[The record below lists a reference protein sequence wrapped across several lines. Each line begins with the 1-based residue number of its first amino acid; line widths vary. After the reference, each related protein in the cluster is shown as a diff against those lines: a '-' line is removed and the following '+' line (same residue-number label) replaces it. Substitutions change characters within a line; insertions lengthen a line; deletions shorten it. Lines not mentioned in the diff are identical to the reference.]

1 MGNHRADRRAPRR
14 DSSAPHNTSSG
25 KRKAVKHAAVRGPLS
40 RGLPSAPILM
50 GVAALA
56 VSAAGAVTV
65 GDTGVLS
72 AGPDQFRFTSQ
83 VSALN
88 GASDIS
94 QVGTSTDRGDEASR
108 DSSRD
113 AQADSA
119 DSELKAAVEQQSQ
132 ERNAALSELAAAAEK
147 QAAKIEENRWILP
160 VSGYHITNTFG
171 MVTSYYASYH
181 TGLDFACPSGTP
193 IHAIADGTITSF
205 GYDGSYGNKTVMTL
219 EDGTEIWYGHQTA
232 FASDLSVGE
241 EVRQGDIIGYVGS
254 TGNST
259 GPHVHIE
266 VRPGA
271 GDPVDP
277 YPAFVVHGVTP

>member
-1 MGNHRADRRAPRR
+1 MGNHRAVRRAPRR
-14 DSSAPHNTSSG
+14 DSSATQITSG
-25 KRKAVKHAAVRGPLS
+25 KRKAVKHAAARGSLF

-56 VSAAGAVTV
+56 VSAGGAVTV
-65 GDTGVLS
+65 GQSDVLG
-72 AGPDQFRFTSQ
+72 AQADQFRFTSQ

-88 GASDIS
+88 GASGIAR
-94 QVGTSTDRGDEASR
+94 VGSGSGRGTEASR
-108 DSSRD
+108 DSSRTALSD
-113 AQADSA
+113 TADSK
-119 DSELKAAVEQQSQ
+119 LQAAVEEKAQVRSDTLSQ
-132 ERNAALSELAAAAEK
+132 LAAAAEK
-147 QAAKIEENRWILP
+147 QAAKIKENRWILP

-171 MVTSYYASYH
+171 MVRSYYSSFH

-193 IHAIADGTITSF
+193 IHAIASGVITSY

-219 EDGTEIWYGHQTA
+219 DDGTEIWYAHQTA
-232 FASDLSVGE
+232 YASGLSIGE
-241 EVRQGDIIGYVGS
+241 EIHQGDVIGYVGS
-254 TGNST
+254 TGNTT

-266 VRPGA
+266 VRPGG

>member
-14 DSSAPHNTSSG
+14 DTSETHSTSG
-25 KRKAVKHAAVRGPLS
+25 KRKAVKHAAKRGQLF

-56 VSAAGAVTV
+56 ISAGGAVTV
-65 GDTGVLS
+65 GDPGVLN
-72 AGPDQFRFTSQ
+72 AGADQFRFTSQ

-88 GASDIS
+88 GASGIS
-94 QVGTSTDRGDEASR
+94 QVNGGSQRGSEASR
-108 DSSRD
+108 DSSR
-113 AQADSA
+113 AALSGAADNK
-119 DSELKAAVEQQSQ
+119 LQAAVEQQAQ
-132 ERNAALSELAAAAEK
+132 QRNAALSELAAAAQK
-147 QAAKIEENRWILP
+147 QAAKIKENRWILP

-171 MVTSYYASYH
+171 MVRSYYSSFH

-193 IHAIADGTITSF
+193 IHAIADGVISDLR
-205 GYDGSYGNKTVMTL
+205 YDGSYGNLTVMTL
-219 EDGTEIWYGHQTA
+219 DDGTEIWYGHQTA
-232 FASDLSVGE
+232 YVSGLSVGE
-241 EVRQGDIIGYVGS
+241 EVNQGDIIGYVGS

>member
-1 MGNHRADRRAPRR
+1 MGNHRAERRAPVR
-14 DSSAPHNTSSG
+14 DTSESQAAAG
-25 KRKAVKHAAVRGPLS
+25 KRRAIKHAAKHGPLF

-56 VSAAGAVTV
+56 ISAGGAVTV
-65 GDTGVLS
+65 GETGVLS
-72 AGPDQFRFTSQ
+72 AGADQFTFTSQ
-83 VSALN
+83 ISALN
-88 GASDIS
+88 GASGTS
-94 QVGTSTDRGDEASR
+94 QVSSGSDRGSEASR

-113 AQADSA
+113 ALTNAASTKLQ
-119 DSELKAAVEQQSQ
+119 AAVEEQAQ
-132 ERNAALSELAAAAEK
+132 ERSAALSELAAAAEQ
-147 QAAKIEENRWILP
+147 QAAKIKENRWILP

-171 MVTSYYASYH
+171 MVRSYYSSFH
-181 TGLDFACPSGTP
+181 TGLDFACPSGTE
-193 IHAIADGTITSF
+193 IHAIANGVISDLR
-205 GYDGSYGNKTVMTL
+205 YDGSYGNLTVMTL
-219 EDGTEIWYGHQTA
+219 DDGTEIWYGHQTA
-232 FASDLSVGE
+232 YLSGLSVGDTISQG
-241 EVRQGDIIGYVGS
+241 EVIGYVGS